1 MIRVAHP
8 PKESLRQ
15 AVNKFWD
22 SFPPFWH
29 RVRAHIREVAVE
41 QFDITVEQFHILR
54 LIRQGQGSVSEIA
67 QAKHISR
74 AAISQAM
81 EALVTKGFVTRSQS
95 PIDRRHVQL
104 ALTAEG
110 SALLNSIFEDTSQ
123 WLMQALAPL
132 SETEVQALI
141 QAMESLQRVLPA

>member
-1 MIRVAHP
+1 VD
-8 PKESLRQ
+8 
-15 AVNKFWD
+15 KFWD

-110 SALLNSIFEDTSQ
+110 SAHLNSIFEDTSQ
-123 WLMQALAPL
+123 WLMPDLASL

-141 QAMESLQRVLPA
+141 KAMESLQRVLPA

>member
-1 MIRVAHP
+1 
-8 PKESLRQ
+8 
-15 AVNKFWD
+15 VNKFWD

-95 PIDRRHVQL
+95 PIDRRHVLL